1 MAGGKVAVSM
11 AVQTVAV
18 TEVLQTVAVAEVPQ
32 TAAVLEVLQAAVVAA
47 TLVPQAALGVRSLVP
62 PPRPGGR
69 AVGVR
74 SLVPTPRSGS
84 RALGGRALV
93 PPPRS
98 GGRARVPH
106 LGPQLRGTGREWA
119 QAASHTSK
127 VDTLLCTGC
136 LCRHGYDDK
145 LSGHLLGSPIQ

>member
-1 MAGGKVAVSM
+1 MASGKVAVSV
-11 AVQTVAV
+11 AVQTAAV
-18 TEVLQTVAVAEVPQ
+18 TEVRPTLLVTEVPQ

-84 RALGGRALV
+84 RALGGRPLV
-93 PPPRS
+93 PPLRC
-98 GGRARVPH
+98 GRARVPQ

-127 VDTLLCTGC
+127 LDTLLCTGC
-136 LCRHGYDDK
+136 ICRHGYGK
-145 LSGHLLGSPIQ
+145 ELSGHLLGAPIQ

>member
-1 MAGGKVAVSM
+1 MASGKVAVSV

-18 TEVLQTVAVAEVPQ
+18 TEVRPTLLVTEVPQ

-74 SLVPTPRSGS
+74 SLVPTPRSG
-84 RALGGRALV
+84 GRALV

-98 GGRARVPH
+98 GGRARMSH

-119 QAASHTSK
+119 QELHSHTSK
-127 VDTLLCTGC
+127 VHRLLCTGC
-136 LCRHGYDDK
+136 VCKHGCENGM
-145 LSGHLLGSPIQ
+145 SPHLLVSPIQ

>member
-1 MAGGKVAVSM
+1 MASGKVAVSV

-74 SLVPTPRSGS
+74 SLVPTPRSG
-84 RALGGRALV
+84 GRALV

-127 VDTLLCTGC
+127 VDKLLCTGC
-136 LCRHGYDDK
+136 LCRHGYDNG
-145 LSGHLLGSPIQ
+145 LSGHLLNSPIQ